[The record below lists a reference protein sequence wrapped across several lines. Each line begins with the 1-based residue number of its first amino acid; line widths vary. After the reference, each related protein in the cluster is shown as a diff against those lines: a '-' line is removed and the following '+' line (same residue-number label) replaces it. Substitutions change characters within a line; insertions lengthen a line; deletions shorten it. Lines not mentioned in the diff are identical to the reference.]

1 MIETDGASALA
12 MSAATITMRAALAS
26 GRVTYTDSWIR
37 DGLFYLCNNHVL
49 LAVFLAH
56 PEHPYGRLQR
66 GLVLLDSLAFAF
78 FITAVLHS
86 LIPLEMARSAL
97 HVTLG
102 TLLQLAFDVPSS
114 MLGTCPCAHRALP
127 DFLQG
132 CCRGVAL
139 VCLSVHTC
147 ASLIFALL
155 GAGLLAFVGMLGGTN
170 GDVVWHGFVETKLN
184 AFAAALPTAVLM
196 YALVRKCEAGGPR
209 EVVAAPSGIMV

>member
-1 MIETDGASALA
+1 MSPDALRGFVGLDVATLGVSAL
-12 MSAATITMRAALAS
+12 RASRS
-26 GRVTYTDSWIR
+26 G
-37 DGLFYLCNNHVL
+37 G
-49 LAVFLAH
+49 
-56 PEHPYGRLQR
+56 G
-66 GLVLLDSLAFAF
+66 LDSLAFAF
-78 FITAVLHS
+78 FITAVLDC

-127 DFLQG
+127 DFVQG

-184 AFAAALPTAVLM
+184 AFVAALPTAVLM

-209 EVVAAPSGIMV
+209 VLEAGHAGAAACPGRPPPPLPPRWIP